1 MCINITKIGN
11 DLNFPE
17 IGGQSTPMLRIIQL
31 MCEEKQHA
39 AHHDA
44 HLAVAF
50 LKVINMIAPH
60 QVFSILVSFGV

>member
-1 MCINITKIGN
+1 
-11 DLNFPE
+11 
-17 IGGQSTPMLRIIQL
+17 MLRIIQL